1 MSKLS
6 REDRFS
12 NEMDDYLDGIDIS
25 HKSDYEENHELLN
38 LGMNLASKDFSKD
51 SNKEAVLKKIQKNMN
66 VNKGDSNMKKVNKI
80 RRIAV
85 VAAALAVV
93 CTIMMQTTFAQDL
106 VQNLIGKVTKS
117 VSLGHITAVQMEYPE
132 TETRPIPEKLKGK
145 LFDKDGKPLEV
156 LSKQNA
162 GGMYTADGEKIVDF
176 SNGEIV
182 TEAQHEKMEKESKL
196 EIKNSDDLN
205 KYTCFNVILPSYLPE
220 GYKFDRAQ
228 FYKDEK
234 GTVSNSKY
242 INIYFTNEATGKYI
256 WIQQR
261 FADEETGYIFSTDG
275 EIEKAKV
282 NEVDAVI
289 SDGKSIDWEY
299 NGVLYGLMGKG
310 ELSKDEL
317 IKIAES
323 IK

>member
-1 MSKLS
+1 MSKIS
-6 REDRFS
+6 REDQFS
-12 NEMDDYLDGIDIS
+12 NEIDDYLDGIDIS
-25 HKSDYEENHELLN
+25 HKSGYEENHELLE

-66 VNKGDSNMKKVNKI
+66 VNKGDSIMKKANKF

-85 VAAALAVV
+85 IAASLAIV
-93 CTIMMQTTFAQDL
+93 CTVMMQTTFAQDFI
-106 VQNLIGKVTKS
+106 VKIKNSI
-117 VSLGHITAVQMEYPE
+117 SLGHITAIQVEQPQQESYPV
-132 TETRPIPEKLKGK
+132 PDKLKGK
-145 LFDKDGKPLEV
+145 LFDKEGKPIEEFTEEN
-156 LSKQNA
+156 QGA
-162 GGMYTADGEKIVDF
+162 MYTADGEKIVDWTEEY
-176 SNGEIV
+176 EII
-182 TEAQHEKMEKESKL
+182 TEAQKEKMDKEKYL
-196 EIKNSDDLN
+196 EVKNSNDLN
-205 KYTCFNVILPSYLPE
+205 KYTCFNVILPSYLPD
-220 GYKFDRAQ
+220 GYKFDKAK

-242 INIYFTNEATGKYI
+242 VDLYFANETTGKEI
-256 WIQQR
+256 FMQQR
-261 FADEETGYIFSTDG
+261 FADEETGYEFSTDG
-275 EIEKAKV
+275 EIEKVKV

-289 SDGKSIDWEY
+289 CDGKSINWEA